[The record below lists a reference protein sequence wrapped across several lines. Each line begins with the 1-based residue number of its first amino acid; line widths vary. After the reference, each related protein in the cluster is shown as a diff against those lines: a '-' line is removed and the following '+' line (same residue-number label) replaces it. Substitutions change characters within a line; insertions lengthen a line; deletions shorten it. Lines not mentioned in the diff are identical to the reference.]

1 MRLAT
6 TWMDGQTTSTTRIH
20 FNGNWDL
27 PERFI
32 DYGNGFN
39 WNTASTQVKNPIVH
53 QVHCCCCL
61 CIGRV
66 TQSVCVCRG
75 VQLVADSSS
84 GWPVTLTG
92 SHVLVVL
99 PSPNLCSLAKANNN
113 NLLCKKRRRCDM
125 FGQVGTSL
133 HLLCSAR
140 LSPDSQTHPCSLS
153 SKSPGRQSLF
163 ENVLTREKC
172 LPGGQLFWNFG
183 NLWLIIF
190 SIRFPKKRLK
200 NRPASAWKTGQ

>member
-53 QVHCCCCL
+53 QVHCCCCCL

-66 TQSVCVCRG
+66 TQSVCVCVGEYSWLLVLLRAGRLLWQAVTYSSFSPAPTCAPLQKRIIIIFCAKRG
-75 VQLVADSSS
+75 EDAICLDK
-84 GWPVTLTG
+84 LE
-92 SHVLVVL
+92 
-99 PSPNLCSLAKANNN
+99 
-113 NLLCKKRRRCDM
+113 
-125 FGQVGTSL
+125 QVCI
-133 HLLCSAR
+133 CSAQPVP
-140 LSPDSQTHPCSLS
+140 S
-153 SKSPGRQSLF
+153 
-163 ENVLTREKC
+163 LTRFTNT
-172 LPGGQLFWNFG
+172 PLFFVFK
-183 NLWLIIF
+183 IT
-190 SIRFPKKRLK
+190 
-200 NRPASAWKTGQ
+200 RPAEFIRECSYTRKVPSRWPIVLKFWKLVINNFVYQIP

>member
-53 QVHCCCCL
+53 QVHCCCCCL

-66 TQSVCVCRG
+66 TESVCVCRG
-75 VQLVADSSS
+75 VQLVAGSSS

-140 LSPDSQTHPCSLS
+140 SVSHPIHKHTLVLCLQNHPAGRVYSRMFLHE
-153 SKSPGRQSLF
+153 KSAFPVANRF
-163 ENVLTREKC
+163 EI
-172 LPGGQLFWNFG
+172 
-183 NLWLIIF
+183 LITC
-190 SIRFPKKRLK
+190 
-200 NRPASAWKTGQ
+200 N